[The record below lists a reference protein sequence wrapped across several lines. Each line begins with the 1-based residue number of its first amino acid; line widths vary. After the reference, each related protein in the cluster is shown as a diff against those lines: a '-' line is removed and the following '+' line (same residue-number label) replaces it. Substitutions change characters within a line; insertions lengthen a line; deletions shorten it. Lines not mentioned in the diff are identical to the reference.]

1 MVHKYEKVLVIRKL
15 AKIYFESYVTI
26 MLVYILYVIIISKWG
41 NGKTCRRRVFE
52 FLNSYSEAFTYMQLN
67 LMKKYNNYHH
77 EYEEKKN

>member
-1 MVHKYEKVLVIRKL
+1 MLLLYQNEAMV
-15 AKIYFESYVTI
+15 
-26 MLVYILYVIIISKWG
+26 
-41 NGKTCRRRVFE
+41 KTCRRRVFE